1 MKTIR
6 AINIYGRK
14 EYLKNFGNHVLLGK
28 IYAAAGIWRD
38 VQDLR
43 RMMAES
49 DLG

>member
-1 MKTIR
+1 MD
-6 AINIYGRK
+6 GRST
-14 EYLKNFGNHVLLGK
+14 LKNFGNHVLLGK

-43 RMMAES
+43 KMMAES